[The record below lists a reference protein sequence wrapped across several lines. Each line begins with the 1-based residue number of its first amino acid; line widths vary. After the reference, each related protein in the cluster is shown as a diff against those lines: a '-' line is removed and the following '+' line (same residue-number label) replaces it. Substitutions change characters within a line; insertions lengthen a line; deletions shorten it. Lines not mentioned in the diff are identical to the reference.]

1 LSLGH
6 LGAQVVEEG
15 VGLEEGECARGCHV
29 LTGADRL
36 ETDERNLHG
45 HDCAKDVED
54 GVRLKNIIGLKVN
67 MFGLFLSKG

>member
-36 ETDERNLHG
+36 ETDKRNLHG

-54 GVRLKNIIGLKVN
+54 GVR
-67 MFGLFLSKG
+67 